1 MNIAILGTGG
11 VGQALAGKL
20 NSLGHRVV
28 IGTRSVDGTIGRA
41 EFGAWLAGNPGVQV
55 ATFAEAAAQGEVI
68 VNALAGHATLET
80 LAAAGEANLNGKI
93 LIDISNPLDFSKG
106 MPPSLFVGNTDS
118 LGEQIQRQFSGVKV
132 VKTLNTVTAG
142 LMVDPKS
149 VAGGDHV
156 LYVSGDDAGAK
167 AAVSAYLRE
176 WFGWEHIIDLGGIS
190 TARATEAILLLWV
203 QLWGKLGT
211 ANFNF
216 KIVQ

>member
-20 NSLGHRVV
+20 NSLGHHVV
-28 IGTRSVDGTIGRA
+28 IGTRSVDGTTGRA
-41 EFGAWLAGNPGVQV
+41 EFGAWLAANPGVQV

-156 LYVSGDDAGAK
+156 LYVSGDDADTK